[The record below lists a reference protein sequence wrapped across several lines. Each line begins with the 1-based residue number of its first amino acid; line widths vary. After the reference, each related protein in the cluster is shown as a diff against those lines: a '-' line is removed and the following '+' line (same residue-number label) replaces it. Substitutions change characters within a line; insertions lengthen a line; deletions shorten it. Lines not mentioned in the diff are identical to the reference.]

1 MTIEDDPQ
9 QEQLPLDPVQ
19 AQARNLG
26 ARGASKGGTAR
37 AHKLSPS
44 TRSDIARRAAETRWG
59 TAVATATHAGELQ
72 IGEQIIECAVL
83 EDGTR
88 VVNQQTLLRALG
100 RSHKAKAGDAGP
112 VLFAAN
118 LMPFVS
124 DELRVALQNPITYG
138 TGSSGRVGRSNGY
151 PAELLPAICEVYLE
165 ARNEKVLLP
174 SQTTA
179 ARAAEILVRG
189 LARVGIV
196 ALVDE
201 ATGYQETRAKYEL
214 QKILEQYVQA
224 ELRPWTKMFPD
235 EFFREIYR
243 LNGWDYSPGSAKRP
257 SVVGH
262 MINNYI
268 YKQLPP
274 GVLEELQRL
283 NPVGDNGR
291 RAHKHHQHVTE
302 GTGNSALDRQ
312 IATVTTLL
320 RISDT
325 KSQFK
330 DLFDRAYPPLQPRLP
345 LVIDAGPDDD

>member
-1 MTIEDDPQ
+1 MDETEEIEGQ
-9 QEQLPLDPVQ
+9 QMLLDPVES
-19 AQARNLG
+19 QARHLG
-26 ARGASKGGTAR
+26 ARGASKGGAAR
-37 AHKLSPS
+37 ARKLSPT
-44 TRSDIARRAAETRWG
+44 TRSEIARRAAETRWG
-59 TAVATATHAGELQ
+59 TAVAVATHAGQLQ
-72 IGEQIIECAVL
+72 IDDRIIECAVL

-88 VVNQQTLLRALG
+88 LINQQTLLTSLG
-100 RSHKAKAGDAGP
+100 RSHKAKGGDAGP
-112 VLFAAN
+112 VLFAGN

-124 DELRVALQNPITYG
+124 DELRTALQNPIQYS
-138 TGSSGRVGRSNGY
+138 TGSTGRVGRSNGY
-151 PAELLPAICEVYLE
+151 PAELLPAVCEVYLE
-165 ARNEKVLLP
+165 ARNEGVLLP
-174 SQTTA
+174 SQKNA

-243 LNGWDYSPGSAKRP
+243 LNGWDYKPGSAKRP

-262 MINNYI
+262 MINKYI

-325 KSQFK
+325 KNQFT
-330 DLFDRAYPPLQPRLP
+330 DLFERAYPPLQPRLP
-345 LVIDAGPDDD
+345 LIIEAADDED